1 VSGSK
6 TATWAL
12 LPELLLLVE
21 LPLEAAEL
29 LLLLL
34 LFDEPQA
41 ATTRAT
47 MATSPTPSTARS
59 FDFFTSY
66 SSICVI
72 AIALLLWCDGL
83 RRWSVGSPPGRRD
96 DAA

>member
-1 VSGSK
+1 
-6 TATWAL
+6 
-12 LPELLLLVE
+12 LPLLLLLELAVPDEVE
-21 LPLEAAEL
+21 
-29 LLLLL
+29 LL
-34 LFDEPQA
+34 LFDEPHA

-47 MATSPTPSTARS
+47 MTTSPTPSSARS

-72 AIALLLWCDGL
+72 AIALLLWCDGCAA
-83 RRWSVGSPPGRRD
+83 WFVGSPPGRRD